1 MIHKGR
7 LFSAL
12 FMASFPLFGFG
23 SYYGLKNGLSKGLIM
38 STAPFVLIIL
48 LHLIDSVYRRD
59 LRRALNPFF
68 WLCLL
73 YIGLLWASQ
82 FVALRNGIPGVQ
94 VGNVLLNNA
103 LMAAPFLAAVIVVVQ
118 NRRTPG
124 FDFGKVLFIGLGAL
138 IAINVLGYAAGV
150 RSYGFGFEG
159 RTNFPFIRGIYTGAH
174 LISVWALMLLVRMR
188 GALARPVA
196 AALAAAALLVCLY
209 FMVRINSRLSFMVFL
224 ALFALFATR
233 AIRVA
238 RGIYLI
244 SLFTLPLLLSFSMLV
259 YRVLTLPVFA
269 KVLERVDKEDVTSF
283 NGRRYIWEAVGDWA
297 WSDRRGLLLGNG
309 YKGHYTLRLYDEV
322 ARLWGEPHSYNI
334 HSHSTFAE
342 ALVSL
347 GIVGVALLY
356 LLFWKGFTHYRRH
369 YLKGTSQA
377 PLFAGMCYLLFIWQ
391 LDIFCYGTDLGHAIL
406 FAMLAPLCIRPGALP
421 EGMAIREA

>member
-12 FMASFPLFGFG
+12 FMAGFPVFGYG
-23 SYYGLKNGLSKGLIM
+23 SYYGLKNGLSKGLM
-38 STAPFVLIIL
+38 LSMAPFVLIVL
-48 LHLIDSVYRRD
+48 LHLIDTVYRRG
-59 LRRALNPFF
+59 LQRMLAPFF
-68 WLCLL
+68 WLCMIYLAL
-73 YIGLLWASQ
+73 QWNSQ
-82 FVALRNGIPGVQ
+82 VVALRNGIPGTQ
-94 VGNVLLNNA
+94 LGNVLLSCL
-103 LMAAPFLAAVIVVVQ
+103 LMTAPFLAAVIVIVQ
-118 NRRTPG
+118 NRRDPG

-138 IAINVLGYAAGV
+138 IAINLLGYAAGV

-159 RTNFPFIRGIYTGAH
+159 RANFPFIRGIYTGAH

-196 AALAAAALLVCLY
+196 TALAGAALLVCLY
-209 FMVRINSRLSFMVFL
+209 FMVRINSRLSFMVFV

-233 AIRVA
+233 AIRIA

-259 YRVLTLPVFA
+259 YNVLSLPFFA
-269 KVLERVDKEDVTSF
+269 SILERVDKEDVTSF

-297 WSDRRGLLLGNG
+297 WNDRTGLLFGNG
-309 YKGHYTLRLYDEV
+309 YKGHYKLRLYEEV

-342 ALVSL
+342 AIVSL
-347 GIVGVALLY
+347 GIVGVVLLY
-356 LLFWKGFTHYRRH
+356 ILFWKGFSHYRRH
-369 YLKGTSQA
+369 YLAGTSQA

-391 LDIFCYGTDLGHAIL
+391 IDIFCYGTDLGHAIL
-406 FAMLAPLCIRPGALP
+406 FAMLAPLCVRPRALP
-421 EGMAIREA
+421 EGAALRAP